1 MKTTKRKFLDSL
13 RGIGAFVAPYKR
25 AFLFAILMIVVS
37 TAAMVIAPSI
47 EGNITSVLYADVK

>member
-37 TAAMVIAPSI
+37 TAAMVIALPLKEI
-47 EGNITSVLYADVK
+47 LPQCYMPM

>member
-37 TAAMVIAPSI
+37 TAGMVFAPSI
-47 EGNITSVLYADVK
+47 HGIITSVLFI